1 MTDRGTYIKYGDN
14 LKGNPP
20 LKVLVE
26 KDAVLLNQYSVIVI
40 DKKHCPNANFENAE
54 QFTEWIT
61 GGEAQRLIGEFK
73 LLGKPLFT
81 PNAK

>member
-1 MTDRGTYIKYGDN
+1 
-14 LKGNPP
+14 
-20 LKVLVE
+20 
-26 KDAVLLNQYSVIVI
+26 VIVI

-81 PNAK
+81 PNTK